1 MKVRKLENGTTKME
15 KVFDLVNHSSWV
27 DGDFMCEEP
36 CAETP
41 EFSIEERK
49 KAHTMA
55 ILKTNDNRLNIRY
68 LNRLIYI

>member
-1 MKVRKLENGTTKME
+1 MITPFEGTRIRKWYDNNG
-15 KVFDLVNHSSWV
+15 KVFDLINHSSWV

-49 KAHTMA
+49 KAYMVA
-55 ILKTNDNRLNIRY
+55 ILKTNDIRLNIITY
-68 LNRLIYI
+68 